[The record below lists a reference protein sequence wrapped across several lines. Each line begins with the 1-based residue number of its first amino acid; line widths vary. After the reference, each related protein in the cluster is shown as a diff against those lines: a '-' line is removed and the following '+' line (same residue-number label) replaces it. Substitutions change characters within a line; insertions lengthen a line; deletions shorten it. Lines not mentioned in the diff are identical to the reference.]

1 LGWRLCLAR
10 ATMKLALLVEYDGT
24 GYHGFQRQSLEREPT
39 VQGVLEAAVMRISQQ
54 PVPVIGAGR
63 TDSGVHASGQVVH
76 FQVESRLS
84 PEDWRRA
91 LNAVL
96 PGDVAVRK
104 VARVRDDFHARYSA
118 LARSYRYTVLQ
129 DRWPSPLRERYM
141 YRVGEPLDV
150 EALDRAC
157 AVLVGEH
164 DFRAFGRSPR
174 DSQSGVQHSCVRLM
188 LAAGCRGDVGGALI
202 SFDFTANGFLTGM
215 VRRLVGT
222 LLLVGRGQLDVEGF
236 AQILASRDD
245 AHPGMS
251 VPACGLCLTR
261 VDYPPEMV
269 IWSET

>member
-1 LGWRLCLAR
+1 
-10 ATMKLALLVEYDGT
+10 MKLALLVEYDGT
-24 GYHGFQRQSLEREPT
+24 GYHGFQRQLLEREPT
-39 VQGVLEAAVMRISQQ
+39 VQGVLEAAVTRISQQ
-54 PVPVIGAGR
+54 RVPVIGAGR

-76 FQVESRLS
+76 FRIESRLG
-84 PEDWRRA
+84 PGDWRRA

-96 PGDVAVRK
+96 PDDVAVRR
-104 VARVRDDFHARYSA
+104 VARVADDFHARYSA
-118 LARSYRYTVLQ
+118 LSRSYRYTVLQ

-150 EALDRAC
+150 AALDRAC
-157 AVLVGEH
+157 AMLVGEH

-174 DSQSGVQHSCVRLM
+174 DSQSGEQHSCVRLM
-188 LAAGCRGDVGGALI
+188 LAAGCRGDAGGELI

-222 LLLVGRGQLDVEGF
+222 LLLVGRGQLDAAGF

-245 AHPGMS
+245 AHPGAS

-269 IWSET
+269 VWSET